1 MDPAQGTTAAALAV
15 PGWLL
20 AMALCGLAAAVVALV
35 VASRS
40 PRLAGQGWRL
50 WLAPAL
56 SAGVGALYGV
66 LLRTTFSNGEL
77 LAVMTLAFL
86 SGVPFAMGVLSIA
99 LLRPAP
105 RAAWSASEPGEP
117 PPREHPSWSTALL
130 LPWASVAIAVS
141 ITLFTGHEGVICALM
156 ALPLMLGSASA
167 GGALALIARSMS
179 SRAMGIAAVG
189 SALLP
194 LGAARLEQSTPPPL
208 ELRTTRNTIDIEA
221 SSAAVWREI
230 ARVRAIDPADL
241 PWRVSHLFGFPRPI
255 EATLSHEGVGATRKA
270 SFERGLVFTETVTT
284 WEPLARL
291 AFTIVADPV
300 PPEALDE
307 HVTIG
312 GPYFD
317 VLEGEYRLEV
327 LAPDRVRLHLSS
339 EHRLSTRFNA
349 YAGWWSDL
357 VMSDIQGAIL
367 EVVKARA
374 EAR

>member
-66 LLRTTFSNGEL
+66 LLRTTFSSGEL

-221 SSAAVWREI
+221 RSEAVWREI

-255 EATLSHEGVGATRKA
+255 EATLSHEGVGAVRKA

-339 EHRLSTRFNA
+339 QHRLSTRFNA

-357 VMSDIQGAIL
+357 VLSDIQGAIL

>member
-1 MDPAQGTTAAALAV
+1 MAPTQDTPAEALAV

-20 AMALCGLAAAVVALV
+20 ALALCGLAAAVVALV
-35 VASRS
+35 AASRT

-66 LLRTTFSNGEL
+66 LLRTTFSSGEL

-105 RAAWSASEPGEP
+105 RAAWDAPEPGEP

-221 SSAAVWREI
+221 RSEAVWREI

-255 EATLSHEGVGATRKA
+255 EATLSHEGVGAVRKA

-339 EHRLSTRFNA
+339 QHRLSTRFNA

>member
-66 LLRTTFSNGEL
+66 LLRTTFSSGEL

-141 ITLFTGHEGVICALM
+141 ITLFSGHEGVICALM

-221 SSAAVWREI
+221 RSEAVWREI

-255 EATLSHEGVGATRKA
+255 EATLSHEGVGAVRKA